1 MEKSSVQAEEDDTI
15 INKSTEEFPEN
26 VSDDLVDVKIQWKME
41 EETLPKDIIVE
52 AIDSQPEIPNA
63 IVQCE
68 EALVE
73 ITITSSNNN
82 AVQSLANQFPRPTI
96 EAKSP
101 VEEQTISLLMDN
113 PDAEEEEAEKEQN
126 PKFVQFVV
134 KNDTSLRQLKKLFK
148 EKLQL
153 NNKKMDNNNIN
164 TKVVG
169 GGVKVRTAL
178 QPVPENRMTVDELE
192 KRH

>member
-15 INKSTEEFPEN
+15 INKSTEEFLEN

-41 EETLPKDIIVE
+41 EKTLPKDIIVE

-126 PKFVQFVV
+126 KAKFIQLVV
-134 KNDTSLRQLKKLFK
+134 KNDNTSLRQLRKLFK

-153 NNKKMDNNNIN
+153 NHKKMENNNIN

-178 QPVPENRMTVDELE
+178 QPVPENRMTV
-192 KRH
+192 H

>member
-1 MEKSSVQAEEDDTI
+1 MEKSSVQAKEDDTI

-73 ITITSSNNN
+73 IIITSSNNN

-126 PKFVQFVV
+126 KAKFIQLVV
-134 KNDTSLRQLKKLFK
+134 KNDNTSLRQLRKLFK

-153 NNKKMDNNNIN
+153 NHKKMENNNIN

-178 QPVPENRMTVDELE
+178 QPVPENRMTV
-192 KRH
+192 H

>member
-15 INKSTEEFPEN
+15 INKSTEEFPKN

-82 AVQSLANQFPRPTI
+82 AV
-96 EAKSP
+96 
-101 VEEQTISLLMDN
+101 
-113 PDAEEEEAEKEQN
+113 
-126 PKFVQFVV
+126 
-134 KNDTSLRQLKKLFK
+134 
-148 EKLQL
+148 
-153 NNKKMDNNNIN
+153 
-164 TKVVG
+164 
-169 GGVKVRTAL
+169 
-178 QPVPENRMTVDELE
+178 
-192 KRH
+192 

>member
-82 AVQSLANQFPRPTI
+82 AVQTLANQFPRPTI

-126 PKFVQFVV
+126 KAKFIQLVV
-134 KNDTSLRQLKKLFK
+134 KNDNTSLRQLRKLFK

-153 NNKKMDNNNIN
+153 NHKKMENNNIN

-178 QPVPENRMTVDELE
+178 QPVPENRMTV
-192 KRH
+192 H

>member
-41 EETLPKDIIVE
+41 EETLPKDISVE

-126 PKFVQFVV
+126 KAKFIQLVV
-134 KNDTSLRQLKKLFK
+134 KNDNTSLRQLRKLFK

-153 NNKKMDNNNIN
+153 NHKKMENNNIN

-178 QPVPENRMTVDELE
+178 QPVPENRMTV
-192 KRH
+192 H